1 MYAFANNEWQW
12 WWMVV
17 HVTCTDG
24 RVGGGG
30 VGGQGQSTPKP
41 LYTASYTGTSIERS
55 AKGLGKFA
63 CYIEGLLYWKP
74 RFHKFLAKQAN
85 CSLYWCVVND

>member
-1 MYAFANNEWQW
+1 ME
-12 WWMVV
+12 
-17 HVTCTDG
+17 
-24 RVGGGG
+24 GGGG
-30 VGGQGQSTPKP
+30 QGGQGQSTPKP
-41 LYTASYTGTSIERS
+41 LYTASYTGTSIQRS

>member
-1 MYAFANNEWQW
+1 MYAFATNEWQW

-24 RVGGGG
+24 RRGG
-30 VGGQGQSTPKP
+30 GGQGQSTPKP
-41 LYTASYTGTSIERS
+41 LYTASYTGTSIQRS

-74 RFHKFLAKQAN
+74 QFQEFLSKQAK
-85 CSLYWCVVND
+85 CLLYRSMVND

>member
-24 RVGGGG
+24 RGRGR
-30 VGGQGQSTPKP
+30 GQGQSTPKP
-41 LYTASYTGTSIERS
+41 LYTASYTGTSIQRS

-74 RFHKFLAKQAN
+74 QFQEFLSKQAK
-85 CSLYWCVVND
+85 CLLYRGMVND